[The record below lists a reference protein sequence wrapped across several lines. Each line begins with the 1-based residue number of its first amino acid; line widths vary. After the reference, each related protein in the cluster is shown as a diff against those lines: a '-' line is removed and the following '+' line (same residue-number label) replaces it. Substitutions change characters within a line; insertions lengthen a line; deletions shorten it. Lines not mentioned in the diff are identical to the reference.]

1 MDYIKGVSFLNFS
14 ECRGNYASD
23 EMKESIKIAKD
34 SLGLSHITLC
44 FLAFQETAHT
54 TEIDYRGPW
63 TPHRDEIIEISEYAQ
78 NLGLKVILKPML
90 DCKDGTWRAHINF
103 FDIDEPCETK
113 WSDWFASYTDY
124 MVTYAKIAEDA
135 GCEMMVIGTELVQ
148 TERRVSEWIMLIN
161 EIRKVYNG
169 LLTYNCDKYQ
179 EENVKWWN
187 HVDVI
192 SASGYYPYDDIEDEI
207 DRIELFAKR
216 QNKPYYFAEAGC
228 PSRLGSKH
236 NPNKWQFVGEHSN
249 EEQRQW
255 FKKFIHVTKDR
266 KWLYGYAWWGW
277 RHDIISVENPEK
289 NTDYDL
295 YKKPVSDLIK
305 KLYTEK

>member
-23 EMKESIKIAKD
+23 EMKESIRIAKD

-54 TEIDYRGPW
+54 TEIDYKGSW
-63 TPHRDEIIEISEYAQ
+63 TPHRDEIIEISKYAQ
-78 NLGLKVILKPML
+78 SLGLKVILKPML

-103 FDIDEPCETK
+103 FDIDEPCEAK
-113 WSDWFASYTDY
+113 WSDWFMSYTDY

-135 GCEMMVIGTELVQ
+135 GCEMIVIGTELVQ
-148 TERRVSEWIMLIN
+148 TERRVSEWIMTIN

-169 LLTYNCDKYQ
+169 FLTYNCDKYQ

-207 DRIELFAKR
+207 TRIELFAKR
-216 QNKPYYFAEAGC
+216 QNKPYFFAEAGC
-228 PSRLGSKH
+228 PSRVGSKH
-236 NPNKWQFVGEHSN
+236 NPNDWQFAGEHSN

-255 FKKFIHVTKDR
+255 YEKFINATKNR
-266 KWLYGYAWWGW
+266 KWLYGYTWWGW
-277 RHDIISVENPEK
+277 RHDIISAENPEM
-289 NTDYDL
+289 NSDYDL
-295 YKKPVSDLIK
+295 YKKPAADLIK
-305 KLYTEK
+305 KFSLRN